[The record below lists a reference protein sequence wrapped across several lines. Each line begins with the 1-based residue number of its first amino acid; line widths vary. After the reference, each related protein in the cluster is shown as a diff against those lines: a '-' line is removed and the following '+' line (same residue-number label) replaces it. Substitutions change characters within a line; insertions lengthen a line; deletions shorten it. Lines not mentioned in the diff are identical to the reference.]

1 MRKFISFIFIVV
13 ALLLSTPSS
22 YAHVEI
28 TSSFPEQ
35 YTNATPIPQQV
46 WIEFSG
52 ALQELDGEVLNTIEV
67 IDSTGIAVSFGDPV
81 IEGSRIT
88 TKVSGQSAPG
98 VFIVKYRVVGQDGH
112 IIDGEYT
119 FNASPDY
126 AATPVA
132 VSLAQETND
141 SKIYIG
147 AIVLAAL
154 LLSLVSGYL
163 IITRINKGK

>member
-35 YTNATPIPQQV
+35 FSNATPIPQRV

-52 ALQELDGEVLNTIEV
+52 ALQTLDGEVLNTIEV
-67 IDSTGIAVSFGDPV
+67 IDSTGIAVSFDDPL

-98 VFIVKYRVVGQDGH
+98 VFIVKYRVVGEDGH
-112 IIDGEYT
+112 IIEGEYT

-132 VSLAQETND
+132 VPLTQESSD
-141 SKIYIG
+141 SNIYIG
-147 AIVLAAL
+147 LIVFAAL
-154 LLSLVSGYL
+154 FLSLVLGSL
-163 IITRINKGK
+163 IYVKKGRK

>member
-1 MRKFISFIFIVV
+1 MRKFISIVFV
-13 ALLLSTPSS
+13 AISLLFSAPSS
-22 YAHVEI
+22 FAHVEI

-52 ALQELDGEVLNTIEV
+52 VLQELDGEVLNTIEV

-98 VFIVKYRVVGQDGH
+98 VFIVKYRVVGEDGH

-132 VSLAQETND
+132 MPLTQGSSD

-147 AIVLAAL
+147 LSVFAAL
-154 LLSLVSGYL
+154 LLSLIVGSFIYVK
-163 IITRINKGK
+163 KGRK